1 MILSWLGYIF
11 SLFDFRVLG
20 RGKVWVEMEISM
32 EGGGEGCFWSGVG
45 QFFLIIFS
53 RVIGE
58 VEVGQRSKF

>member
-1 MILSWLGYIF
+1 MSSLGHFF
-11 SLFDFRVLG
+11 SFFDFRVLG